1 MPIVKCSSCGV
12 SLKVPETAI
21 GKKVKCRCGEVVS
34 VPAAT
39 TAEQALPTAPS
50 KSSPA
55 KPSPKIPASTP
66 NFFDQL
72 TSKDLERRDAPK
84 EVKTDT
90 HQKKS
95 SDALAPYMKS
105 EGKPGRRA
113 VSDTERWDN
122 IDAIYTVFF
131 ALALLEAGGVVF
143 SFFQMILGGSVLS
156 VKGMIF
162 FTFFSLVPISL
173 KVATGF
179 GLLRRKT
186 WGWWLAIILLGMVAG
201 FMFPLVRGLVSLLIA
216 AIRFGL
222 DWSVAT
228 SALAYGGF
236 GVVISLIAI
245 WMMRQLIHPGVMKRF
260 NIAIPPILGWVIGIF
275 GGYSFGLL
283 YSFILFRVILNA
295 VW

>member
-39 TAEQALPTAPS
+39 TAEQAVTTAPS

-55 KPSPKIPASTP
+55 KPAPTISASTP

-95 SDALAPYMKS
+95 SDALAPYMTS

-113 VSDTERWDN
+113 VSDSERWDN

-131 ALALLEAGGVVF
+131 ALAVVDVGWLVYSYFQVAGSDISVRLMLLTTL
-143 SFFQMILGGSVLS
+143 I
-156 VKGMIF
+156 
-162 FTFFSLVPISL
+162 SLVPIL
-173 KVATGF
+173 CKLVAGV
-179 GLLRRKT
+179 GLLLRKT
-186 WGWWLAIILLGMVAG
+186 WGWWVAIVVLGLTAG
-201 FMFPLVRGLVSLLIA
+201 TLFPLIRSLWFLA
-216 AIRFGL
+216 NLAIRFGMDSSIPFSSIAWGL
-222 DWSVAT
+222 
-228 SALAYGGF
+228 YG
-236 GVVISLIAI
+236 VLVSCVAI
-245 WMMRQLIHPGVMKRF
+245 WMMRQLTHPVVMKRF
-260 NIAIPPILGWVIGIF
+260 NVGIPPILAWVIGLV

-283 YSFILFRVILNA
+283 YSYILFRVILNA

>member
-1 MPIVKCSSCGV
+1 MAIVKCSSCGV
-12 SLKVPETAI
+12 SLKVPDTAV

-39 TAEQALPTAPS
+39 SAEQGPTAVSS
-50 KSSPA
+50 KSTSA
-55 KPSPKIPASTP
+55 KPSSTP
-66 NFFDQL
+66 NYFDQL

-84 EVKTDT
+84 EVKGDT

-105 EGKPGRRA
+105 EGKAGRRV
-113 VSDTERWDN
+113 VSDSERWDN

-131 ALALLEAGGVVF
+131 ALALLGVGGFVFSLFQMVLGGNGFSSLGVVLFIFF
-143 SFFQMILGGSVLS
+143 SF
-156 VKGMIF
+156 
-162 FTFFSLVPISL
+162 VPISL
-173 KVATGF
+173 NAATGF

-201 FMFPLVRGLVSLLIA
+201 SVFPLVRGLVSVLYV

-228 SALAYGGF
+228 SVLAYGGF
-236 GVVISLIAI
+236 GVFISLMAI

-260 NIAIPPILGWVIGIF
+260 NIGIPPVIAWVIGIV

-283 YSFILFRVILNA
+283 YSFILFRIIFNA